1 MVICS
6 ICGKDEYSLL
16 KVKHRE
22 LGTIKLCFEC
32 WEVERG
38 NQNLL
43 PSCRGDCDCCRY

>member
-32 WEVERG
+32 WGVERG